1 MGLSS
6 AMSAAL
12 SGLRASQI
20 GLDVVADNVSNA
32 GSTGFTR
39 KSLGNTQQVIAGETN
54 GVRVGDITRSL
65 DTLLQRQ
72 MLAENSGS
80 GYTTTKVSYHDRLDQ
95 LYGTPGGPG
104 SLDTIVND
112 FTKSLQA
119 LVTSPDTYTARSEV
133 LNNAQLLAQHLNG
146 MSDDVQLMRTEAE
159 ATIATKVERVNE
171 LLGNIARLNDQIVSQ
186 GAGGAPPAALA
197 DERDRVV
204 SELSTLMDIR
214 VVPREDNKIAI
225 FTTSGT
231 MLFDKE
237 PVQLSFDARGSLDAT
252 TLYSQNSAERG
263 VGTIVLTSPNGFQ
276 IDMIADKQFR
286 SGEIAALVDLR
297 DKVLV
302 EAQNQL
308 DTLAASLSTALSN
321 RSVAGE
327 AAASAGQ
334 TGFNLDI
341 TGIQNGNEIR
351 ISYVSGGQTRQAVF
365 VPVDPSTPL
374 PLSTAYSGG
383 SAVPVIGFTGGA
395 TGAVAAIQAQLGA
408 GFSVTSIGET
418 LTILDDGAAN
428 TTDVTGANASITNPT
443 TNGPGP
449 EIPLFLDG
457 AYAAVYTGE
466 LDGVPQKRGYA
477 ARIGVNQ
484 EIVADRSLLVK
495 MTASTASG
503 DATRPKFLYDALTKT
518 ETIFP
523 PDTGIGGAK
532 NPYKASVTSFARQI
546 VESQGANAATAEN
559 LDSGQQVVVKSLADR
574 FKQTSGV
581 NIDTEMA
588 LLLQLQNAYAANA
601 RVMTTVKEMLDLL
614 LRM

>member
-374 PLSTAYSGG
+374 PLSTAYAGG

>member
-1 MGLSS
+1 MGLSA

-32 GSTGFTR
+32 GSAGYTR
-39 KSLGNTQQVIAGETN
+39 KTLGNTQQVIAGETN
-54 GVRVGDITRSL
+54 GVRVGEVTRSL

-80 GYTTTKVSYHDRLDQ
+80 GYTATKLSYHDRLDQ
-95 LYGTPGGPG
+95 LYGTPGGAG
-104 SLDTIVND
+104 SLDTVVNE

-133 LNNAQLLAQHLNG
+133 LNTAQLLAQHLNG

-159 ATIATKVERVNE
+159 ATISTKIDRVNQ
-171 LLGNIARLNDQIVSQ
+171 LLENIARLNEQIVSQ
-186 GAGGAPPAALA
+186 GAGGAPPAGLA

-237 PVQLSFDARGSLDAT
+237 PALLSFDARGSLDAT
-252 TLYSQNSAERG
+252 TLYSQNTSERG

-286 SGEIAALVDLR
+286 SGEIAALVELR
-297 DKVLV
+297 DRVLV

-321 RSVAGE
+321 RTVAGE
-327 AAASAGQ
+327 PAASAGQ
-334 TGFNLDI
+334 TGFSLDL
-341 TGIQNGNEIR
+341 TGMQNGNEIR
-351 ISYVSGGQTRQAVF
+351 ISYVSGGQSRQAVF

-374 PLSTAYSGG
+374 PLSNAYSGG

-395 TGAVAAIQAQLGA
+395 IGAVAAIQAQLGA
-408 GFSVTSIGET
+408 GFSVTSIGES

-428 TTDVTGANASITNPT
+428 TTDVTGATASITNTT

-457 AYAAVYTGE
+457 AYATVYTGE

-484 EIVADRSLLVK
+484 EIVSDRSLLVK
-495 MTASTASG
+495 MTAATPNG

-546 VESQGANAATAEN
+546 VETQGANAATAQN
-559 LDSGQQVVVKSLADR
+559 LDSGQQVVVKSLEDR
-574 FKQTSGV
+574 FKQESGV